1 MKKQCLII
9 GLGVFGMSVAKRLSE
24 EKMEILAIDKNMNLV
39 ERASEF
45 VTKAICMDVTNLES
59 LKDLPLKDFEIAVV
73 GIGEDVP
80 ASVLTCLALKEENV
94 NYLIAKAGNRLH
106 KKILTKLDVNEIVLP
121 EEELGIVTAKKILN
135 YKE

>member
-45 VTKAICMDVTNLES
+45 VTKAICMDVTNLET
-59 LKDLPLKDFEIAVV
+59 LKDLPLKDFDIAVV

-106 KKILTKLDVNEIVLP
+106 RKILNKLDVNEIVLP
-121 EEELGIVTAKKILN
+121 EEELGIATAKKILN
-135 YKE
+135 YKD

>member
-1 MKKQCLII
+1 
-9 GLGVFGMSVAKRLSE
+9 MSVAKRLSE

-106 KKILTKLDVNEIVLP
+106 RKILTKLDVNEIVLP
-121 EEELGIVTAKKILN
+121 EEELGIATAKKILN
-135 YKE
+135 Y

>member
-1 MKKQCLII
+1 MKKQCLIV
-9 GLGVFGMSVAKRLSE
+9 GLGVFGMSIAKRLSE
-24 EKMEILAIDKNMNLV
+24 EKMEVLAIDKNMSLV

-59 LKDLPLKDFEIAVV
+59 LKDLPLSDFDIAVV

-80 ASVLTCLALKEENV
+80 VSVLTCLALKEENI

-106 KKILTKLDVNEIVLP
+106 RKILNKLNVDEIVLP
-121 EEELGIVTAKKILN
+121 EEELGIATARKILN
-135 YKE
+135 Y

>member
-106 KKILTKLDVNEIVLP
+106 RKILTKLDVNEIVLP
-121 EEELGIVTAKKILN
+121 EEELGIATAKKILN
-135 YKE
+135 Y